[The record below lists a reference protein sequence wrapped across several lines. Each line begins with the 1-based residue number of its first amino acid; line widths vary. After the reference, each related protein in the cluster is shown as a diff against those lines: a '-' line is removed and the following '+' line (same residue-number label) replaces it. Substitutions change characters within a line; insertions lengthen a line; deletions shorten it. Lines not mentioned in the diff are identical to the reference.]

1 MDQAI
6 PPGIYEHFK
15 GGRYEVLGTARH
27 SETEQCFVVYET
39 GTEPRSTWIRPLE
52 MFQQSVT
59 RDGVTKP
66 RFRYLCLLYTSPSP
80 RDRG

>member
-1 MDQAI
+1 MDRAI

-15 GGRYEVLGTARH
+15 GARYKVLGTARH
-27 SETEQCFVVYET
+27 SETERCFVVYET
-39 GTEPRSTWIRPLE
+39 QKEPRSTWIRPLE

-66 RFRYLCLLYTSPSP
+66 RFRYLGERP
-80 RDRG
+80 DQDDE